1 MPPPTAARWMAT
13 EFSPAFSPALSP
25 FVARHIGP
33 DGPQR
38 ARMLADLDLPNLDAL
53 VAQVVPEAILL
64 APEQAEQGLPIG
76 CDEAQALAELQA
88 IAADNQVRR
97 SLIGL
102 GYYGC
107 ITPALLQRHVFENPA
122 WYTAYTPYQAE
133 LSQGRLEALLNFQT
147 LISELTGLPIANAS
161 LLDEATAAAEAMALS
176 AAACPRA
183 EARCFLVDDAV
194 FPQTWAVLQTRA
206 EPLEIELVRV
216 DPRQLPQ
223 RPDLL
228 EGAFGL
234 LLQLPGADGLL
245 WDPAPVVAAARAAG
259 VMVTAALDPLAQVLM
274 EPVGALGVE
283 IAVGSTQRFGV
294 PMGFG
299 GPHAAFFATTTAQQR
314 RIPGRLVGQSVDAEG
329 RPALRLALQTREQHI
344 RRDKATSNICTAQVL
359 LAVMAGFYAVHHG
372 PEGLAGIARRILLLR
387 TVLSRGLEQLGL
399 EPVAGSG
406 FDSLRLLTASA
417 PALLERAAAAGFN
430 LRPEPQGLAI
440 SLDECSSLEELQRLL
455 AALTPPGAAT
465 PDLEGLLGQLQGQL
479 EAAGASAAPEA
490 LLWGAE
496 VPQRQ
501 APWLQQPVFHHYR
514 SETEL
519 LRYIQRL
526 VSRDFSLVH
535 GMIPLGSCTM
545 KLNAAAELQPVSWPA
560 FAQLHPFAPPSQAAG
575 YRRLVDDLEQWLAA
589 LTGFAAVSLQPNA
602 GSQGEYAGLLV
613 IRAWHRS
620 RGDHHRRICL
630 IPTSAH
636 GTNPASA
643 VMAGMQ
649 VVPVACDDQGN
660 IDRADLAAKAEAH
673 AANLAALMVTYPSTH
688 GVFEEGIQEICALV
702 HRCGG
707 QVYLDGANLN
717 AQVGLAKPGLYG
729 ADVCHLNLHKTFCI
743 PHGGGGP
750 GVGPIAVA
758 EHLRPFLPGHPL
770 DEACGGAQPIGP
782 VSAAPWGSASILPI
796 SWMYIRMMG
805 GAGLR
810 QASAVALLAANW
822 LAEQLEPHFPVL
834 YRGGNGRVA
843 HECILD
849 LRPLRRSAGLEV
861 DDLAKRL
868 MDYGFHA
875 PTVSW
880 PVAGTVMVE
889 PTESE
894 ALPELERFVAAMVA
908 IRAEAAAIEA
918 GRTDPLNN
926 PLKRAPHTLAAV
938 TADGWDRPYSRQQA
952 GFPAGEEQLASKLW
966 PAVARIDNAYGDR
979 NLVCT
984 CPSVEELAL
993 PTAA

>member
-1 MPPPTAARWMAT
+1 MAT

-440 SLDECSSLEELQRLL
+440 SLDECSSLDELQRLL

-465 PDLEGLLGQLQGQL
+465 PDLGGLLGQLQGQL